1 MTQEQPGADGVGA
14 SDALA
19 EVIHETRRPLGLA
32 RSYLSLTL
40 EGQLGPLTDELRE
53 RLEQVDAK
61 LAEALSSLDNRLLL
75 LSTLE
80 RNERQPTSQ
89 QSVDLVA
96 AVEGAINRAQ
106 VRRELAAGHL
116 DLHHPPPPIRARAN
130 SMLLGR
136 VLDNLLENALV
147 HSAGPPQVTVEVGV
161 APAGR
166 PFVRVVDKGVGMT
179 ESVAAGIFEKGFR
192 GDPDQSQLGFGLG
205 LWLSRRAAEQMEAR
219 LVLEST
225 EPGGGSA
232 FLLELQ
238 PDGKDGKDGEVGG

>member
-1 MTQEQPGADGVGA
+1 MTQEKPGAEGSST

-19 EVIHETRRPLGLA
+19 EVTHETRRPLGLA
-32 RSYLSLTL
+32 RSYLSLIL
-40 EGQLGPLTDELRE
+40 EDQLGPVTGALRE

-61 LAEALSSLDNRLLL
+61 LSEALSALDNRLVL

-106 VRRELAAGHL
+106 VRRELAEGRL
-116 DLHHPPPPIRARAN
+116 DFQHAPPPIRARAD

-147 HSAGPPQVTVEVGV
+147 YSVGPPQVTVEAGFDQ
-161 APAGR
+161 PGR
-166 PFVRVVDKGVGMT
+166 PFVRVIDQGVGMT
-179 ESVAAGIFEKGFR
+179 EGVAASIFERGFR
-192 GDPDQSQLGFGLG
+192 GDPANSRSGSGLG

-225 EPGGGSA
+225 EPGRGSA

-238 PDGKDGKDGEVGG
+238 PNGERAG